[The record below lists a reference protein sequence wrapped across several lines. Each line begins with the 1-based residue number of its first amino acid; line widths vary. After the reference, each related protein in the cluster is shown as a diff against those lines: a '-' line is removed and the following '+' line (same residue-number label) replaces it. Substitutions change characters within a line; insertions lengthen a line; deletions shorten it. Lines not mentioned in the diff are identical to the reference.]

1 MATRSESVPRAA
13 LPRVPALRRCARAWV
28 AGGVLL
34 LCACE
39 SAGGPSLS
47 KIAER
52 VNATLD
58 SNAVLLAPGDE
69 IDVRFP
75 YAATWNQTVTIAPDG
90 SASFL
95 GVGRLIAAGM
105 PMSKLGDALEISYR
119 GVLDNPELD
128 VVVRSFGARR
138 AYVFGEVLEPGE
150 LELGS
155 DRRLSL
161 LEALARAGG
170 PKKESAY
177 LAQTLLVR
185 FDSATGRQRHWTID
199 ARPEHWTGST
209 PLLLQPYDVVYV
221 PNTPI
226 DAVGIWVDNY
236 IRRMIPFPYLFTPVR

>member
-1 MATRSESVPRAA
+1 MTTRCESAPPA
-13 LPRVPALRRCARAWV
+13 LRSLLPALRRSARRALV
-28 AGGVLL
+28 GSVLL
-34 LCACE
+34 ACACE
-39 SAGGPSLS
+39 SAGGPPLS
-47 KIAER
+47 RIAER

-58 SNAVLLAPGDE
+58 ASAVLLAPGDE
-69 IDVRFP
+69 IDVRFA
-75 YAATWNQTVTIAPDG
+75 YAPTWNQTVTIAPDG

-105 PMSKLGDALEISYR
+105 PTSKLGQALEDSYR
-119 GVLDNPELD
+119 SVLDNGQLD
-128 VVVRSFGARR
+128 VVVRSFGARH
-138 AYVFGEVLEPGE
+138 AFVFGEVLEPGE

-185 FDSATGRQRHWTID
+185 FDSATGAQRHWTID
-199 ARPEHWTGST
+199 ARPEHWKGST
-209 PLLLQPYDVVYV
+209 PLLLQPYDVIYV